1 MITACIQTINTDSV
15 DGWFGHCQNHDAVRL
30 MSGERKRNVDH
41 IAAGVSTAQCDTRMH
56 PVSQKLT
63 NETNNGSKL
72 ARS

>member
-30 MSGERKRNVDH
+30 MSGERKRNVDN
-41 IAAGVSTAQCDTRMH
+41 IAAGVSTAQCE
-56 PVSQKLT
+56 KLT